1 MFQSAGGLA
10 ITSQFV
16 ITHVGITRM
25 IVHAGDSVYG
35 FERKEGYHVRLAM
48 VILIVVMTYCS
59 MLVAPAW
66 SQSSS
71 ADQQQGTATGAGM
84 GAASA
89 AATILY
95 FPFKAAFAIGGGI
108 VGGLAYVFSG
118 FSEQTAMNIWV
129 PSVYGTYLITPE
141 HLTGDRPV
149 RFLGVAAEE
158 NEGMSGTPSSPY
170 EPVQ

>member
-1 MFQSAGGLA
+1 MRLPIMIFVVIVAYSSMF
-10 ITSQFV
+10 
-16 ITHVGITRM
+16 
-25 IVHAGDSVYG
+25 
-35 FERKEGYHVRLAM
+35 
-48 VILIVVMTYCS
+48 
-59 MLVAPAW
+59 VAPAW

-71 ADQQQGTATGAGM
+71 SDSLQGTASGAGM

-118 FSEQTAMNIWV
+118 FSESTAKNIWV
-129 PSVYGTYLITPE
+129 PSVYGTYVITPE

-149 RFLGVAAEE
+149 RFLGVAAE
-158 NEGMSGTPSSPY
+158 NEGIVPAPAPTS
-170 EPVQ
+170 EPAQ